1 MKALR
6 LTTVGKAAELTDV
19 DAPTVRPSDVL
30 IDVASVSLAS
40 AELAVQREP
49 VDENLEIPTELPI
62 TLGRYF
68 AGRVVEVGSAV
79 KDCAVGDVVVTAPPG
94 SCGRCHPC
102 LTGMDNYCVNPRA
115 KTRLVPGISRDG
127 GLAQQV
133 AAPERLVLRIDGPS
147 AEEAARASQF
157 GLPAY
162 HAIRVAKTMLAP
174 GNHAVV
180 IGGNARA
187 RYAMGILAEGIG
199 CRVIA
204 VTDDV
209 AALRAHRTC
218 YAETII
224 DSADANAQVI
234 RDLVG
239 GWGVDGVLDFVGS
252 EASSAFAGSAATQGG
267 AIVVAGSDGGFVPI
281 GAGRLNRN
289 GSARYVE
296 GGSRGDLREV
306 LDLLGNTKIA
316 VDHTTISLAS
326 VVNAKDIDPDDVPV
340 VVIP

>member
-6 LTTVGKAAELTDV
+6 LEALGQAAQLADV
-19 DAPTVRPSDVL
+19 DSPTVRPSDVL
-30 IDVASVSLAS
+30 IDVAAASLSAADIAIQQTPIDESLAQPG
-40 AELAVQREP
+40 V
-49 VDENLEIPTELPI
+49 LPI

-68 AGRVVEVGSAV
+68 AGTVVEVGSAV
-79 KDCAVGDVVVTAPPG
+79 QNCAVGDVVVTAPPG
-94 SCGRCHPC
+94 SCGSCHPC
-102 LTGMDNYCVNPRA
+102 LTGMDNYCINPRA

-133 AAPERLVLRIDGPS
+133 AAPERLVLSVGGLSPQ
-147 AEEAARASQF
+147 EAAPASDF
-157 GLPAY
+157 GLAAY
-162 HAIRVAKTMLAP
+162 HAIRVARTMLAP

-180 IGGNARA
+180 IGGNAKA

-209 AALRAHRTC
+209 AALKSHRTC
-218 YAETII
+218 YAETIL
-224 DSADANAQVI
+224 DSADANAEVI

-239 GWGVDGVLDFVGS
+239 GWGVDGVLDFVGT

-267 AIVVAGSDGGFVPI
+267 AIVVAGTGGGFVPI

-306 LDLLGNTKIA
+306 LDLLDNTKIT
-316 VDHTTISLAS
+316 VDHTTTSLDS
-326 VVNAKDIDPDDVPV
+326 VVNAKNIDPDDVPV